1 MLLFIMIDG
10 VNIRTQFRMEEKYV
24 WENPIREEKI
34 ERYKP
39 VSMAVQQASDP
50 MPDYLNLLPGL

>member
-1 MLLFIMIDG
+1 
-10 VNIRTQFRMEEKYV
+10 MEEKYV

-34 ERYKP
+34 TRYKP

-50 MPDYLNLLPGL
+50 IPDYLNLLFWL

>member
-39 VSMAVQQASDP
+39 ASMAVQQASDP